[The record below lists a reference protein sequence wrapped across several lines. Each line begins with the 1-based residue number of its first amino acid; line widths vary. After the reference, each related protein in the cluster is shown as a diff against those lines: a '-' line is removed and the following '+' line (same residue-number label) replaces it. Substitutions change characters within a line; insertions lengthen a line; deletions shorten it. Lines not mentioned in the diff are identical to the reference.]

1 MAMLHLRCEDVS
13 TWSDNTIKHDV
24 GRIEFMMLL
33 QQPIQRKLSALLG
46 AEVTFDKLNFSL
58 LGGSIEAVGV
68 KVGDLL
74 TVDRVV
80 AKVAVARAIKGEIV
94 VTSLTIEKPVVTL
107 IRSADGSFNLP
118 KSKKSEP
125 PKSVSDKTIPSDDN
139 EESRWSFDAEK
150 VLVVDGQIQ
159 LSAGGGY
166 RASIEKL
173 LVELKR
179 KDTGYAVTLLADSV
193 GRRDIPIDLGQLRG
207 TATITNAPDLTA
219 LPPRA
224 AAEANLELGDKI
236 KLKLRTPEIRRRVVD
251 VAFDGTVDFALLKSL
266 LP

>member
-1 MAMLHLRCEDVS
+1 V
-13 TWSDNTIKHDV
+13 I
-24 GRIEFMMLL
+24 L

-94 VTSLTIEKPVVTL
+94 VTSLTIERPVVTL
-107 IRSADGSFNLP
+107 VRSADGSFNLP
-118 KSKKSEP
+118 KSKKNESA
-125 PKSVSDKTIPSDDN
+125 KSPSDKDDAASDAD
-139 EESRWSFDAEK
+139 ESRWSFDVEK
-150 VLVVDGQIQ
+150 VLLIDGQIQ
-159 LSAGGGY
+159 LSAGESY

-173 LVELKR
+173 LLELKR
-179 KDTGYAVTLLADSV
+179 KDTGYAVTLLADSI
-193 GRRDIPIDLGQLRG
+193 GRRDVPIDLGQLRG

-219 LPPRA
+219 LPRA

-236 KLKLRTPEIRRRVVD
+236 KLKLRTPEIRGCVVD
-251 VAFDGTVDFALLKSL
+251 VVFDGTVDFNLMKSL